1 MRNYIIKRISKRV
14 ENICSAEK
22 IERLMKTQCGHYK
35 RKFGIK
41 IFRVNLEFSCLKH

>member
-1 MRNYIIKRISKRV
+1 MKNHIIEMIGKNRV

-22 IERLMKTQCGHYK
+22 IERLMKTQSEHYK

-41 IFRVNLEFSCLKH
+41 SFQGES